1 MDKRLKDSEWIIL
14 RALWNNA
21 PMDLKDIISSVQSA
35 DPNVNWDYKTY
46 HSFLRILMEKGYV
59 LAERHGKNNL
69 YRPAITQEQALSL
82 ETESLLSRRVYF
94 GSVSGLMVQMAEQG
108 KLTEKEKLELRE
120 LAERLAEE
128 DANQ

>member
-21 PMDLKDIISSVQSA
+21 PLDLKDIVASVQA
-35 DPNVNWDYKTY
+35 EHPDVNWDYKTY

-82 ETESLLSRRVYF
+82 ETDSILSRRVYF

-108 KLTEKEKLELRE
+108 KLTEKEKQELRQ

-128 DANQ
+128 DAEQ

>member
-59 LAERHGKNNL
+59 FAERHGKINL
-69 YRPAITQEQALSL
+69 YRPAITLEQALSL
-82 ETESLLSRRVYF
+82 EAESLLSRRVYF

-108 KLTEKEKLELRE
+108 KLTEKEKQELRQ

-128 DANQ
+128 DAEQ

>member
-14 RALWNNA
+14 RALWNNT

-82 ETESLLSRRVYF
+82 EAESLLSRRVYF

-108 KLTEKEKLELRE
+108 KLTEKEKQELRQ

-128 DANQ
+128 DSAQ

>member
-46 HSFLRILMEKGYV
+46 HSFLRILMDKGYV

-82 ETESLLSRRVYF
+82 EAESLLSRRVYF

-108 KLTEKEKLELRE
+108 KLTEKEKQELRQ

-128 DANQ
+128 DSAQ

>member
-14 RALWNNA
+14 RPLWERA
-21 PMDLKDIISSVQSA
+21 PMDLKDIIASVQA
-35 DPNVNWDYKTY
+35 EHPDVNWDYKTY

-82 ETESLLSRRVYF
+82 ETDSILSRRVYF

-108 KLTEKEKLELRE
+108 KLTDLEKQELRE

>member
-46 HSFLRILMEKGYV
+46 HSFLRILMDKGYV

-82 ETESLLSRRVYF
+82 EAESLLSRRVYF

-108 KLTEKEKLELRE
+108 KLTEKEKQELRL

-128 DANQ
+128 DAEQ

>member
-46 HSFLRILMEKGYV
+46 HSFLRILMDKGYV

-82 ETESLLSRRVYF
+82 EAESLLSRRVYF

-108 KLTEKEKLELRE
+108 KLTEKEKQELRQ

-128 DANQ
+128 DAEQ

>member
-46 HSFLRILMEKGYV
+46 HSFLRILMDKGYV

-82 ETESLLSRRVYF
+82 EAESLLSRRVYF

-108 KLTEKEKLELRE
+108 KLTEKEKQELRQ

-128 DANQ
+128 DAAQ